1 MILAGRWLDL
11 LRVGR
16 RGLAGLLAWALLCAT
31 AAADTSAEPLRLGAD
46 MPSVDAWPALRV
58 LADPEQRLDAAAALA
73 ARSRFEVPQVPRGNL
88 GPRQGVTWL
97 HVPVATEPD
106 APRSWALRLQYSLL
120 HDVQVHVY
128 DSAGNLV
135 HQARLGALIPFADRE
150 QQTRA
155 LSTLIDLPRGQRFDM
170 LLRVDTPTATL
181 VSIALLQPSALGVEE
196 SREQAL
202 QGLMSGLWLFMILY
216 SLVNWLHRRETLF
229 LAYATALVSSW
240 LFAQAVYGTG
250 PQHLWPHSAWLTANL
265 SALAP
270 LLMVLANVHFFV
282 GALDMRLHE
291 PRAARLMGSVSVLAG
306 LVAGLFML
314 DLVGYRTA
322 ALCSMGLVVVHLGV
336 VIPVMLRR
344 IRGGDRAAVYLLA
357 GVAIYS
363 VGVGLLIAL
372 MRGLV
377 SVGFLSMHGA
387 QFSFALE
394 MVCWLMVLGA
404 RLEHVRA
411 AADAARHE
419 HKMLHLLA
427 HSDALT
433 GLHNRRGLLQALEAG
448 SVDGRVPA
456 PGQRLAVFMLDL
468 DGFKPVND
476 RWGHDTGDEL
486 LRQVAQRLTH
496 AVRPSD
502 VVARLGG
509 DEFVVAVFGLSDELQ
524 AELIGRKLLAQFGAA
539 FVLDDER
546 RVNLGATIGY
556 ALGQFPDV
564 DPIDLL
570 QRADAAMYGGKQS
583 GKNSLVAASA

>member
-1 MILAGRWLDL
+1 MNLAGRWLDL
-11 LRVGR
+11 QHGIG
-16 RGLAGLLAWALLCAT
+16 RGLASLLAWAVLCGT
-31 AAADTSAEPLRLGAD
+31 AAAGSVEPLRLGAD
-46 MPSVDAWPALRV
+46 TPVVEAWPALRV

-73 ARSRFEVPQVPRGNL
+73 AKARFETPEVPRGNL
-88 GPRQGVTWL
+88 GPRRVVTWL
-97 HVPVATEPD
+97 HLPLAIEPD
-106 APRSWALRLQYSLL
+106 APPTWALRLQYSML
-120 HDVQVHVY
+120 HEVQVHVFN
-128 DSAGNLV
+128 STGHLV
-135 HQARLGALIPFADRE
+135 HQARLGALIPFAERE

-155 LSTLIDLPRGQRFDM
+155 LSTLLDLPRGQRFDV
-170 LLRVDTPTATL
+170 LLRVDTPTAML
-181 VSIALLQPSALGVEE
+181 VPIAFLQPSALGIEE

-240 LFAQAVYGTG
+240 LFSQAVYGTG
-250 PQHLWPHSAWLTANL
+250 PQYLWPHSSWLTANL

-270 LLMVLANVHFFV
+270 LFMVLANVHFFV

-291 PRAARLMGSVSVLAG
+291 PRAARLMGSFSVVAG
-306 LVAGLFML
+306 IVAGLFML
-314 DLVGYRTA
+314 DMVSYRTA
-322 ALCSMGLVVVHLGV
+322 AVCSMGLVVVHLGV
-336 VIPVMLRR
+336 VIPVTLRR
-344 IRGGDRAAVYLLA
+344 IRGGDRAAIYLLA
-357 GVAIYS
+357 GVAIYIA
-363 VGVGLLIAL
+363 GVGLLIGL

-387 QFSFALE
+387 QFSFAAE

-404 RLEHVRA
+404 RLEHVRL

-448 SVDGRVPA
+448 SSDGRPPV

-509 DEFVVAVFGLSDELQ
+509 DEFVVAVFGLSDEAQ

-539 FVLDDER
+539 FVLGDDR
-546 RVNLGATIGY
+546 RVSLGATIGFASG
-556 ALGQFPDV
+556 ALPQV

-570 QRADAAMYGGKQS
+570 QRADAAMYDGKQS
-583 GKNSLVAASA
+583 GKNTLVAAPA